1 MFTNHEESVKML
13 SGTGDKTR
21 RGLRRES
28 ALEAHGVQGFKASYR
43 KEQ

>member
-1 MFTNHEESVKML
+1 ML
-13 SGTGDKTR
+13 TGTGDQIC

-28 ALEAHGVQGFKASYR
+28 ALEARGVQGFKASYR